1 MPGIYINPYTDFG
14 FKKLFGEDA
23 SKDLLLDFLNEL
35 LPPEH
40 KIAELSLVSPHMLPD
55 VVDTR
60 NAVFDIHCS
69 SVSGEKFIVEM
80 QKAKQKYFKDRTVFY
95 STFPIRNQAQSGE
108 WDFALKAVYCVG
120 ILDFTFDKQSERQD
134 VLTRA
139 QLKDQHHEVFY
150 DKLTFLYLQMPY
162 FTKGPDELETHFD
175 KWLYFLKNLETF
187 DQIPT
192 ILREPIFERGFDLA
206 ALANMSVEDRLS
218 YERSKLSYLDLKN
231 VIDTAREE
239 GVEKGIELGKDIGKK
254 EGIDIGKKQGID
266 IGKKEGIQ
274 EARAK
279 LRQRL
284 RDSGMSD
291 GEIDDLLGPE

>member
-1 MPGIYINPYTDFG
+1 MPGKYINPYTDFG

-40 KIAELSLVSPHMLPD
+40 KIAELSLVSSHMLPD

-69 SVSGEKFIVEM
+69 SASGEKFIVEM

-95 STFPIRNQAQSGE
+95 STFPIRNQAQTGE
-108 WDFALKAVYCVG
+108 WDFELQAVYCVG
-120 ILDFTFDKQSERQD
+120 ILDFTFDKKSERHD

-187 DQIPT
+187 DQIPA
-192 ILREPIFERGFDLA
+192 ILKEPIFERGFDLA
-206 ALANMSVEDRLS
+206 ALANMTVEDRLR

-239 GVEKGIELGKDIGKK
+239 GVEKGMELGKH
-254 EGIDIGKKQGID
+254 

-274 EARAK
+274 EERAK
-279 LRQRL
+279 VRQRL
-284 RDSGMSD
+284 KDAGMPDSQ
-291 GEIDDLLGPE
+291 IDDLLGPA